1 MIQGLLGKKLG
12 MTQVFSPEGNPIAVT
27 IVEAGPCWVVQKKM
41 EKKDGYE
48 AIQMGF
54 GPQKPGRLSKP
65 FLKHLEKA
73 KVDPVR
79 ALREVPASDL
89 EAIQVGQA
97 VGVEIFKAGEFVDVI
112 GRSKGHGFAGVME
125 RHGFSGA
132 PASHGTHE
140 SFRGP
145 GSIGSSAYPSRVFKG
160 MRMAGRMG
168 GERVTVQNLRILR
181 IIPEGNL
188 LFIRGAVPG
197 ADGGLLIIRKSKKKA
212 VGPKGS

>member
-12 MTQVFSPEGNPIAVT
+12 MTQVFSPEGNPVAVT
-27 IVEAGPCWVVQKKM
+27 VVEAGPCWVVQKKI

-48 AIQMGF
+48 AVQVGF
-54 GPQKPGRLSKP
+54 GPQKPSRLSKP
-65 FLKHLEKA
+65 LSKHLEKA
-73 KVDPVR
+73 KVGPVR
-79 ALREVPASDL
+79 TLREVPASDL
-89 EAIQVGQA
+89 DAIQEGQA

-112 GRSKGHGFAGVME
+112 GRSKGHGFTGVMK

-132 PASHGTHE
+132 PGSHGAHE

-145 GSIGSSAYPSRVFKG
+145 GSIGSSAFPSRVFKG

-168 GERVTVQNLRILR
+168 GEQVTVQNLKILR
-181 IIPEGNL
+181 IIPEKNL

-197 ADGGLLIIRKSKKKA
+197 ADGGLLLIRKSKKKA
-212 VGPKGS
+212 LLKP